1 MGRVIPT
8 RIAMVIVAAVA
19 IFSLATWLHQVRL
32 FSDARAAAV
41 PARTPAQVA
50 SAAAL
55 LQKAARHT
63 PDTLPETA
71 EAFLLIRGHRPADG
85 ERLLRDVLRRE
96 PRNVAAWG
104 LLALALDGR
113 DPAGAAHARA
123 QVARLSP
130 PVKPAKSP

>member
-1 MGRVIPT
+1 MGPVIPA
-8 RIAMVIVAAVA
+8 RIAMVVVALVA
-19 IFSLATWLHQVRL
+19 IFSLATWLHQARL
-32 FSDARAAAV
+32 FADARAAAV

-55 LQKAARHT
+55 LHGASRHT

-85 ERLLRDVLRRE
+85 ERLLRDVLHRE
-96 PRNVAAWG
+96 PRNVTAWG

-113 DPAGAAHARA
+113 DPAGAAMARA
-123 QVARLSP
+123 EVNRLSP
-130 PVKPAKSP
+130 PVKRARTP